1 MNQEIDHVIDR
12 RHPRRKSDPEVR
24 KALKKQQLARLAAKG
39 TPEYPALYAAQPEQV
54 RKAAE
59 YGAERKIRR
68 DLKEAAKVRAIVE
81 AAEGAKVFEGA
92 DVFKGAAAPTKTGEK

>member
-1 MNQEIDHVIDR
+1 MNLTDGTQGAR
-12 RHPRRKSDPEVR
+12 SDPEVR

-39 TPEYPALYAAQPEQV
+39 TPEYPALYASQPEQL

-68 DLKEAAKVRAIVE
+68 DFKEAAKVRAIVE
-81 AAEGAKVFEGA
+81 AGEGA

>member
-1 MNQEIDHVIDR
+1 MLLTDGAQGAR
-12 RHPRRKSDPEVR
+12 SDPEVR

-81 AAEGAKVFEGA
+81 AAEGA